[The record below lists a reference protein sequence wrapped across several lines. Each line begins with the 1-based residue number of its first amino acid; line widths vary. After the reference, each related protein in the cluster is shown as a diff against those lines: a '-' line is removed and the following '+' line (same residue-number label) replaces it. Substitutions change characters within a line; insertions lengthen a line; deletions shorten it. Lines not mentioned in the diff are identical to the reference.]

1 MKKPRKGSRVV
12 VVVYVDDLA
21 RSRRVWKTTV
31 LRTGRQTFTPE
42 IGPLIVQC
50 ASEGVQWA
58 RGWDTPDA
66 RALLAEVALE
76 NSR

>member
-1 MKKPRKGSRVV
+1 MRKPRKGSRVV
-12 VVVYVDDLA
+12 VVMRPEGPA
-21 RSRRVWKTTV
+21 GARRVWRTTV
-31 LRTGRQTFTPE
+31 LRTGRQSFTPQ
-42 IGPLIVQC
+42 IGPLIVH
-50 ASEGVQWA
+50 AATEGKEWA

>member
-12 VVVYVDDLA
+12 VIVHESG
-21 RSRRVWKTTV
+21 RPRRVWRTV
-31 LRTGRQTFTPE
+31 VIRGGKRSFTPR
-42 IGPLIVQC
+42 IGPLIVQV
-50 ASEGVQWA
+50 AGEGVVWA

-76 NSR
+76 NCVAG